1 MTTSHALI
9 AFIIASGLLTI
20 TPGLDTALVLRTAAM
35 DGRWRA
41 VAATLGICL
50 GLLTWG
56 FSASVGLGML
66 LKASRFAYNVL
77 RLTGACYLIFL
88 GCKMFFQS
96 GLSQSGRLDSA
107 PGRKSAETGGSREWF
122 LRGALTNLLN
132 PKVGIFYVT
141 FLPQFIPA
149 GVHVVGFS
157 MLLASIHAIEGLL
170 WFLLLIAAVGR
181 VSGWLQKT
189 RVVKI
194 LDRITGTVFVGFGL
208 GLLLDERR

>member
-20 TPGLDTALVLRTAAM
+20 TPGLDTALVLCTAAM
-35 DGRWRA
+35 GGRWRA

-66 LKASRFAYNVL
+66 LKASRLAYNVL
-77 RLTGACYLIFL
+77 RVTGAGYLIFL
-88 GCKMFFQS
+88 GCKTFFQS

-107 PGRKSAETGGSREWF
+107 ADRKSAETGDAREWF

-157 MLLASIHAIEGLL
+157 MLLASIHAIEGFL
-170 WFLLLIAAVGR
+170 WFILLIAAVGR
-181 VSGWLQKT
+181 VSVWPQKA
-189 RVVKI
+189 RVAKI
-194 LDRITGTVFVGFGL
+194 LDRITGTAFVGFGL
-208 GLLLDERR
+208 SLLLDERR